1 MRVTKRSG
9 RVEDVKFDNVTNRI
23 SKLTE
28 GLSNSVDVTKVAQ
41 QVFSSIYDGINTHE
55 IDTLSAE
62 ICIGMITSDPDYEIL
77 ATRIT
82 ASNIQK
88 RAANNFHIAMRKLHK
103 AGIVTHEVLE
113 VSSKVKDDIKPERDY
128 DFGYFGLKTLEKGYL
143 QKIDGEIIETP
154 QYMYMRVAIGI
165 HGHDTERVLETY
177 DALSKGLFIHATPT
191 LFNAG
196 TPRPQMSSCFVAG
209 TAVFTTN
216 RGPVPIEEVCI
227 GDNVVTHTGSIKPV
241 LQTHKNLL
249 GDRTLFDVKIYKTPG
264 FQVTGNH
271 RFWSITKE
279 QLHWKD
285 EPQWNSIEHLRVG
298 DWISIP
304 KTKLNTVYEI
314 LDMYELLKDENG
326 TEHWTYSFEFDG
338 TKMRRL
344 THFTSEYRPNG
355 ITLKGEWF
363 ERYIKV
369 DEDFAWFIGSW
380 YGDGCITYQR
390 SSAKSKRTPTH
401 RGISF
406 AQNPNNTTFIEKIEK
421 IGCKYL
427 GVHACISK
435 SKKRN
440 CLSISFNNSAIG
452 NAFNILFGR
461 WSSGKFLWPNMYS
474 WNRNMVSAFIGGLVS
489 TDGCCTLRGNVT
501 VQLTNQPLIK
511 SIFHLSRSVGLDT
524 SLTVGS
530 KPYKDRKQYIG
541 RIQFPWIPEIMKWV
555 YKHYDDNRLYK
566 SERANTTLEIDGKI
580 FLRIN
585 AKTRVKDN
593 LPEFVY
599 TLGVKDDHSYTVQGV
614 IAENCFLI
622 ANKEDSIDGI
632 YDTVKECARISKWAG
647 GIGLHIHDVRANKS
661 HIRGTNG
668 TSDGII
674 PMLRV
679 YNSTARYVNQ
689 AGRRKGSIAVYLEP
703 WHADILDFLEI
714 RLNQGDEEARC
725 RDLFSAMWIPDL
737 FMKRVESGGNWSLFC
752 PDQAKGLSDV
762 YGKEFEDLYEKY
774 EAEGLARKVVPASEV
789 WKAIIKSQSETGTP
803 YMLYKDACN
812 EKSNHKHVGTI
823 KSSNLCV
830 APETKILTSK
840 GQQIIS
846 ELVDQ
851 DVEVWNGDEF
861 SNVTIRQTGK
871 NQKLLTVKTSK
882 GLELRCTPYHK
893 FWIVGHN
900 EPIEA
905 QNLEKGMKIIK
916 HSLPVI
922 NHNTENMKYAYTHG
936 LFCADGT
943 TSSHGNPKRCLFKAK
958 NNGFCMRHQKN
969 LKDYE
974 EDDDGTCQ
982 ANSYSEQKFL
992 DLYHV
997 KKKLMKFIDYD
1008 YASNND
1014 ACNKIRLRLPKDID
1028 EKYTVPTECS
1038 LESKLEWF
1046 AGLIDGDGCVTK
1058 HQGGRGISIQ
1068 IGSIHYNFLNDVL
1081 LMLQTIGV
1089 NSRINLS
1096 RNESIKELP
1105 GGSYTCKK
1113 LWRLLIPS
1121 GGVELLKTLGL
1132 NTRRVN
1138 INTENLPNR
1147 QALHFDKIVSVEDLG
1162 ETSDTFCFNEPLKH
1176 RGIFNGILTGNC
1188 TEILEYTDKDE
1199 TAVCNLA
1206 SIALPKYVDVEKKEF
1221 NHEELHRVTKM
1232 VTRNLNKVID
1242 KNFYPTENGE
1252 RSNMRHRPI
1261 GIGVQGLAD
1270 VFIMLRMSFGSEE
1283 SRKLN
1288 RDIFETIYHASLESS
1303 CELAEM
1309 YGTYET
1315 FKGSPFSQGILQFD
1329 MWDRDPK
1336 FSGRYDWNAMRE
1348 LVKKGTRNSLL
1359 LAPMPTASTSQ
1370 ILGNNECFEPYTTNI
1385 YLRRT
1390 LAGEFVVV
1398 NKHLVNDLKERGLWS
1413 KEMKDLMVKANGSVQ
1428 NIIDI
1433 PDDLKELYKTVW
1445 EMSQKTII
1453 DMAADRGV
1461 YIDQSQSMNLFVES
1475 PTLSKLSSMHMYA
1488 WKTGLK
1494 TGMYYLRSKAKA
1506 RPIQFSLEAECA
1518 MCSA

>member
-28 GLSNSVDVTKVAQ
+28 GLSETVDVTKIAQ
-41 QVFSSIYDGINTHE
+41 QVFSSIYDGIKTPE

-113 VSSKVKDDIKPERDY
+113 VSSKVKDEIKPERDF

-165 HGHDTERVLETY
+165 HGHDIDHVLETY
-177 DALSKGLFIHATPT
+177 EALSKGLFIHATPT

-196 TPRPQMSSCFVAG
+196 TPRPQMSS
-209 TAVFTTN
+209 
-216 RGPVPIEEVCI
+216 
-227 GDNVVTHTGSIKPV
+227 
-241 LQTHKNLL
+241 
-249 GDRTLFDVKIYKTPG
+249 
-264 FQVTGNH
+264 
-271 RFWSITKE
+271 
-279 QLHWKD
+279 
-285 EPQWNSIEHLRVG
+285 
-298 DWISIP
+298 
-304 KTKLNTVYEI
+304 
-314 LDMYELLKDENG
+314 
-326 TEHWTYSFEFDG
+326 
-338 TKMRRL
+338 
-344 THFTSEYRPNG
+344 
-355 ITLKGEWF
+355 
-363 ERYIKV
+363 
-369 DEDFAWFIGSW
+369 
-380 YGDGCITYQR
+380 
-390 SSAKSKRTPTH
+390 
-401 RGISF
+401 
-406 AQNPNNTTFIEKIEK
+406 
-421 IGCKYL
+421 
-427 GVHACISK
+427 
-435 SKKRN
+435 
-440 CLSISFNNSAIG
+440 
-452 NAFNILFGR
+452 
-461 WSSGKFLWPNMYS
+461 
-474 WNRNMVSAFIGGLVS
+474 
-489 TDGCCTLRGNVT
+489 
-501 VQLTNQPLIK
+501 
-511 SIFHLSRSVGLDT
+511 
-524 SLTVGS
+524 
-530 KPYKDRKQYIG
+530 
-541 RIQFPWIPEIMKWV
+541 
-555 YKHYDDNRLYK
+555 
-566 SERANTTLEIDGKI
+566 
-580 FLRIN
+580 
-585 AKTRVKDN
+585 
-593 LPEFVY
+593 
-599 TLGVKDDHSYTVQGV
+599 
-614 IAENCFLI
+614 CFLI

-679 YNSTARYVNQ
+679 YNTTARYVNQ

-737 FMKRVESGGNWSLFC
+737 FMKRVESDGNWSLFC
-752 PDQAKGLSDV
+752 PDVARGLSDV
-762 YGKEFEDLYEKY
+762 YGKEFEELYEKY
-774 EAEGLARKVVPASEV
+774 EADGIATKVVPASEV

-812 EKSNHKHVGTI
+812 EKSNHKHLGTI
-823 KSSNLCV
+823 KSSNLC
-830 APETKILTSK
+830 
-840 GQQIIS
+840 
-846 ELVDQ
+846 
-851 DVEVWNGDEF
+851 
-861 SNVTIRQTGK
+861 
-871 NQKLLTVKTSK
+871 
-882 GLELRCTPYHK
+882 
-893 FWIVGHN
+893 
-900 EPIEA
+900 
-905 QNLEKGMKIIK
+905 
-916 HSLPVI
+916 
-922 NHNTENMKYAYTHG
+922 
-936 LFCADGT
+936 
-943 TSSHGNPKRCLFKAK
+943 
-958 NNGFCMRHQKN
+958 
-969 LKDYE
+969 
-974 EDDDGTCQ
+974 
-982 ANSYSEQKFL
+982 
-992 DLYHV
+992 
-997 KKKLMKFIDYD
+997 
-1008 YASNND
+1008 
-1014 ACNKIRLRLPKDID
+1014 
-1028 EKYTVPTECS
+1028 
-1038 LESKLEWF
+1038 
-1046 AGLIDGDGCVTK
+1046 
-1058 HQGGRGISIQ
+1058 
-1068 IGSIHYNFLNDVL
+1068 
-1081 LMLQTIGV
+1081 
-1089 NSRINLS
+1089 
-1096 RNESIKELP
+1096 
-1105 GGSYTCKK
+1105 
-1113 LWRLLIPS
+1113 
-1121 GGVELLKTLGL
+1121 
-1132 NTRRVN
+1132 
-1138 INTENLPNR
+1138 
-1147 QALHFDKIVSVEDLG
+1147 
-1162 ETSDTFCFNEPLKH
+1162 
-1176 RGIFNGILTGNC
+1176 
-1188 TEILEYTDKDE
+1188 TEIVEYTDKDE

-1242 KNFYPTENGE
+1242 KNFYPTENGK

-1270 VFIMLRMSFGSEE
+1270 VFIMLRMTFGSEE

-1288 RDIFETIYHASLESS
+1288 IDIFETIYHASLESS

-1309 YGTYET
+1309 YGPYES
-1315 FKGSPFSQGILQFD
+1315 FKGSPFSKGILQFD

-1348 LVKKGTRNSLL
+1348 LVKKGTMNSLL

-1433 PDDLKELYKTVW
+1433 PGDLKELYKTVW

-1475 PTLSKLSSMHMYA
+1475 PTISKLSSMHMYA

-1494 TGMYYLRSKAKA
+1494 TGMYYLRSKAKS
-1506 RPIQFSLEAECA
+1506 RPIQFSLEAECS

>member
-154 QYMYMRVAIGI
+154 QYMYMRVSIGI

-196 TPRPQMSSCFVAG
+196 TPRPQMSS
-209 TAVFTTN
+209 
-216 RGPVPIEEVCI
+216 
-227 GDNVVTHTGSIKPV
+227 
-241 LQTHKNLL
+241 
-249 GDRTLFDVKIYKTPG
+249 
-264 FQVTGNH
+264 
-271 RFWSITKE
+271 
-279 QLHWKD
+279 
-285 EPQWNSIEHLRVG
+285 
-298 DWISIP
+298 
-304 KTKLNTVYEI
+304 
-314 LDMYELLKDENG
+314 
-326 TEHWTYSFEFDG
+326 
-338 TKMRRL
+338 
-344 THFTSEYRPNG
+344 
-355 ITLKGEWF
+355 
-363 ERYIKV
+363 
-369 DEDFAWFIGSW
+369 
-380 YGDGCITYQR
+380 
-390 SSAKSKRTPTH
+390 
-401 RGISF
+401 
-406 AQNPNNTTFIEKIEK
+406 
-421 IGCKYL
+421 
-427 GVHACISK
+427 
-435 SKKRN
+435 
-440 CLSISFNNSAIG
+440 
-452 NAFNILFGR
+452 
-461 WSSGKFLWPNMYS
+461 
-474 WNRNMVSAFIGGLVS
+474 
-489 TDGCCTLRGNVT
+489 
-501 VQLTNQPLIK
+501 
-511 SIFHLSRSVGLDT
+511 
-524 SLTVGS
+524 
-530 KPYKDRKQYIG
+530 
-541 RIQFPWIPEIMKWV
+541 
-555 YKHYDDNRLYK
+555 
-566 SERANTTLEIDGKI
+566 
-580 FLRIN
+580 
-585 AKTRVKDN
+585 
-593 LPEFVY
+593 
-599 TLGVKDDHSYTVQGV
+599 
-614 IAENCFLI
+614 CFLI

-812 EKSNHKHVGTI
+812 EKSNHKHIGTI
-823 KSSNLCV
+823 KSSNL
-830 APETKILTSK
+830 
-840 GQQIIS
+840 
-846 ELVDQ
+846 
-851 DVEVWNGDEF
+851 
-861 SNVTIRQTGK
+861 
-871 NQKLLTVKTSK
+871 
-882 GLELRCTPYHK
+882 
-893 FWIVGHN
+893 
-900 EPIEA
+900 
-905 QNLEKGMKIIK
+905 
-916 HSLPVI
+916 
-922 NHNTENMKYAYTHG
+922 
-936 LFCADGT
+936 
-943 TSSHGNPKRCLFKAK
+943 
-958 NNGFCMRHQKN
+958 
-969 LKDYE
+969 
-974 EDDDGTCQ
+974 
-982 ANSYSEQKFL
+982 
-992 DLYHV
+992 
-997 KKKLMKFIDYD
+997 
-1008 YASNND
+1008 
-1014 ACNKIRLRLPKDID
+1014 
-1028 EKYTVPTECS
+1028 
-1038 LESKLEWF
+1038 
-1046 AGLIDGDGCVTK
+1046 
-1058 HQGGRGISIQ
+1058 
-1068 IGSIHYNFLNDVL
+1068 
-1081 LMLQTIGV
+1081 
-1089 NSRINLS
+1089 
-1096 RNESIKELP
+1096 
-1105 GGSYTCKK
+1105 
-1113 LWRLLIPS
+1113 
-1121 GGVELLKTLGL
+1121 
-1132 NTRRVN
+1132 
-1138 INTENLPNR
+1138 
-1147 QALHFDKIVSVEDLG
+1147 
-1162 ETSDTFCFNEPLKH
+1162 
-1176 RGIFNGILTGNC
+1176 C

-1288 RDIFETIYHASLESS
+1288 RDIFETIYHAALESS

-1348 LVKKGTRNSLL
+1348 LVKKGMRNSLL

-1413 KEMKDLMVKANGSVQ
+1413 KEMKDLMVKAGGSVQ

>member
-23 SKLTE
+23 SKLTY
-28 GLSNSVDVTKVAQ
+28 GLSDTVDVSKVAQ
-41 QVFSSIYDGINTHE
+41 QVFSSIYDGIKTHE

-62 ICIGMITSDPDYEIL
+62 ICIGMITSDPDYETL

-88 RAANNFHIAMRKLHK
+88 RASNNFNIAMRKLHK

-113 VSSKVKDDIKPERDY
+113 VSAKVKDDIQPERDY

-177 DALSKGLFIHATPT
+177 EALSKGLFIHATPT

-196 TPRPQMSSCFVAG
+196 TPRPQMSSCF
-209 TAVFTTN
+209 
-216 RGPVPIEEVCI
+216 
-227 GDNVVTHTGSIKPV
+227 
-241 LQTHKNLL
+241 
-249 GDRTLFDVKIYKTPG
+249 
-264 FQVTGNH
+264 
-271 RFWSITKE
+271 
-279 QLHWKD
+279 
-285 EPQWNSIEHLRVG
+285 
-298 DWISIP
+298 
-304 KTKLNTVYEI
+304 
-314 LDMYELLKDENG
+314 
-326 TEHWTYSFEFDG
+326 
-338 TKMRRL
+338 
-344 THFTSEYRPNG
+344 
-355 ITLKGEWF
+355 
-363 ERYIKV
+363 
-369 DEDFAWFIGSW
+369 
-380 YGDGCITYQR
+380 
-390 SSAKSKRTPTH
+390 
-401 RGISF
+401 
-406 AQNPNNTTFIEKIEK
+406 
-421 IGCKYL
+421 
-427 GVHACISK
+427 
-435 SKKRN
+435 
-440 CLSISFNNSAIG
+440 
-452 NAFNILFGR
+452 
-461 WSSGKFLWPNMYS
+461 
-474 WNRNMVSAFIGGLVS
+474 
-489 TDGCCTLRGNVT
+489 
-501 VQLTNQPLIK
+501 
-511 SIFHLSRSVGLDT
+511 
-524 SLTVGS
+524 
-530 KPYKDRKQYIG
+530 
-541 RIQFPWIPEIMKWV
+541 
-555 YKHYDDNRLYK
+555 
-566 SERANTTLEIDGKI
+566 
-580 FLRIN
+580 
-585 AKTRVKDN
+585 
-593 LPEFVY
+593 
-599 TLGVKDDHSYTVQGV
+599 
-614 IAENCFLI
+614 LI

-632 YDTVKECARISKWAG
+632 YDTVKECAQISKWAG

-725 RDLFSAMWIPDL
+725 RDLFSALWIPDL

-752 PDQAKGLSDV
+752 PDVARGLSDV

-774 EAEGLARKVVPASEV
+774 EAEGLAKKVVSASEV

-812 EKSNHKHVGTI
+812 EKSNHKHIGTI
-823 KSSNLCV
+823 KSSNL
-830 APETKILTSK
+830 
-840 GQQIIS
+840 
-846 ELVDQ
+846 
-851 DVEVWNGDEF
+851 
-861 SNVTIRQTGK
+861 
-871 NQKLLTVKTSK
+871 
-882 GLELRCTPYHK
+882 
-893 FWIVGHN
+893 
-900 EPIEA
+900 
-905 QNLEKGMKIIK
+905 
-916 HSLPVI
+916 
-922 NHNTENMKYAYTHG
+922 
-936 LFCADGT
+936 
-943 TSSHGNPKRCLFKAK
+943 
-958 NNGFCMRHQKN
+958 
-969 LKDYE
+969 
-974 EDDDGTCQ
+974 
-982 ANSYSEQKFL
+982 
-992 DLYHV
+992 
-997 KKKLMKFIDYD
+997 
-1008 YASNND
+1008 
-1014 ACNKIRLRLPKDID
+1014 
-1028 EKYTVPTECS
+1028 
-1038 LESKLEWF
+1038 
-1046 AGLIDGDGCVTK
+1046 
-1058 HQGGRGISIQ
+1058 
-1068 IGSIHYNFLNDVL
+1068 
-1081 LMLQTIGV
+1081 
-1089 NSRINLS
+1089 
-1096 RNESIKELP
+1096 
-1105 GGSYTCKK
+1105 
-1113 LWRLLIPS
+1113 
-1121 GGVELLKTLGL
+1121 
-1132 NTRRVN
+1132 
-1138 INTENLPNR
+1138 
-1147 QALHFDKIVSVEDLG
+1147 
-1162 ETSDTFCFNEPLKH
+1162 
-1176 RGIFNGILTGNC
+1176 C

-1242 KNFYPTENGE
+1242 KNFYPTENGK

-1398 NKHLVNDLKERGLWS
+1398 NKHLVSDLKERGLWS

-1506 RPIQFSLEAECA
+1506 RPIQFSLEAECT